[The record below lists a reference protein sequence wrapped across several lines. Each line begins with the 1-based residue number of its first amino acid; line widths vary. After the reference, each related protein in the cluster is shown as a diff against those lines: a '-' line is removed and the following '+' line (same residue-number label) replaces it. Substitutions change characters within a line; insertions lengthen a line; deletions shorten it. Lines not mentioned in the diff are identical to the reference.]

1 MEHEQS
7 AYKFRDRHTT
17 HCTSMAI
24 DEKEIMKN
32 TILGRMYKLQNVIL
46 DPSETL
52 GVTNVPIQFTSLYD
66 IQVEKMIFEIVL
78 LYFEM

>member
-1 MEHEQS
+1 MEHEHS

-46 DPSETL
+46 DPS
-52 GVTNVPIQFTSLYD
+52 
-66 IQVEKMIFEIVL
+66 
-78 LYFEM
+78 